1 MIIKILLFVIFVI
14 ANIALAKIDADKIK
28 QGKRIYH
35 GINGLVYSGLL
46 LLAFLITHSWTVV
59 LGLALLRIPVF
70 NTTLNYFR
78 GLPLTYLSN
87 STTSIIDQLTNFI
100 PKTIGYWTYTI
111 TLLITSLIL
120 VLI

>member
-1 MIIKILLFVIFVI
+1 MIIKILLLITFVLINI
-14 ANIALAKIDADKIK
+14 ELANIDANKIR

-46 LLAFLITHSWTVV
+46 SLAFLITHSWTAV
-59 LGLALLRIPVF
+59 LGLAILRIPVF
-70 NTTLNYFR
+70 NTSLNHLR
-78 GLPLTYLSN
+78 GLPLTYLSD

-100 PKTIGYWTYTI
+100 PKKIGYWTYTAI
-111 TLLITSLIL
+111 LLVLSIIL

>member
-100 PKTIGYWTYTI
+100 PKKIGYWPYTI

>member
-78 GLPLTYLSN
+78 GLPLTYLSD